1 MRKLTMVIGLVL
13 IMTLGLAAIEGRSQ
27 PARAATGDNLV
38 LVWNDETLEAIR
50 KLPPAPTVAARALA
64 IVHTAIYDA
73 WAAYDPLAV
82 GTRLGAGLRQPEAE
96 RTQANK
102 NKAVSYAAYTA
113 LMDLFPA
120 PARQAVFTARMQS
133 LYGEAFATDT
143 SAPATVGFTA
153 AQAVLDF
160 RHTDGSNQA
169 NGYADTS
176 GYVPVNSWDQVREPD
191 HWQPLCVP
199 LPAPGAT
206 SCPAQQRFATPHWRI
221 VTPFALTSAA
231 QFRPDHGPAVTVLK
245 GKPSDAYRKEVDQQ
259 LRYSA
264 GLTDTHKVIA
274 EYWEDPPG
282 SETPAGHWNLFAQWV
297 SRRDH
302 HSLDEDAKVFFAL
315 NNALLDA
322 SITAWDAKREWNSVR
337 PITAVRWL
345 KKGQLVQAWGG
356 PFQGT
361 KTIRGEDW
369 VPYQRATFVT
379 PSFPEYLSGA
389 LHLQRRRGHAAQGGH
404 RQRHLRDVGHHRG
417 RQLAHRAGRGPGCP
431 GDPVL
436 EVVHRGRRPG
446 RDLPGVRWDPLQR
459 RRLRGPPG
467 WRGRRPPGLV
477 QGQELLQRQS
487 HPQDLTDPHHD
498 EGPAN
503 REACS
508 PPRGVE
514 RPRRAARPSP
524 LWSLGRASVSDRP
537 PT

>member
-1 MRKLTMVIGLVL
+1 MRKLTVTLGLVL
-13 IMTLGLAAIEGRSQ
+13 GLALGLVATAAPQ
-27 PARAATGDNLV
+27 PARAVTGDNLV
-38 LVWNDETLEAIR
+38 LVWNEETLESIR
-50 KLPPAPTVAARALA
+50 RLPPAPTVAARALA

-102 NKAVSYAAYTA
+102 DKAISYAAYTA

-120 PARQAVFTARMQS
+120 RQSVFTDKMQ
-133 LYGEAFATDT
+133 LRYGEAFAIDT
-143 SAPATVGFTA
+143 STPATIGFTA

-160 RHTDGSNQA
+160 RHTDGANQA

-176 GYVPVNSWDQVREPD
+176 GYTPVNTWNQILSPD

-199 LPAPGAT
+199 LPPPGPT
-206 SCPAQQRFATPHWRI
+206 DCPAQQKFATPHWRS

-245 GKPSDAYRKEVDQQ
+245 GKPSDAFRKEVDQQ
-259 LRYSA
+259 LRFSV
-264 GLTDTHKVIA
+264 GLTDTHKVVA

-322 SITAWDAKREWNSVR
+322 AITAWDAKRQWNSVR

-369 VPYQRATFVT
+369 LPYQRDNFVT
-379 PSFPEYLSGA
+379 PSFPEYLSGHSTFSAAAAA
-389 LHLQRRRGHAAQGGH
+389 LLKAAIGSDYFGMSVTIPAGSSRVEPGAVPAKPVTLSWKSFYEAADQAGISREYGGIH
-404 RQRHLRDVGHHRG
+404 FNDGDFEARQAGEDVG
-417 RQLAHRAGRGPGCP
+417 
-431 GDPVL
+431 
-436 EVVHRGRRPG
+436 
-446 RDLPGVRWDPLQR
+446 LQVWAKAKTYFN
-459 RRLRGPPG
+459 GKAIPK
-467 WRGRRPPGLV
+467 
-477 QGQELLQRQS
+477 
-487 HPQDLTDPHHD
+487 T
-498 EGPAN
+498 
-503 REACS
+503 
-508 PPRGVE
+508 
-514 RPRRAARPSP
+514 
-524 LWSLGRASVSDRP
+524 
-537 PT
+537 

>member
-13 IMTLGLAAIEGRSQ
+13 ILTFGLVAIVGQ
-27 PARAATGDNLV
+27 PAPARAATGDNLV
-38 LVWNDETLEAIR
+38 LVWNEETLESIR

-73 WAAYDPLAV
+73 WAAYDLLAV

-102 NKAVSYAAYTA
+102 DKAVSYAAYTA

-120 PARQAVFTARMQS
+120 RQSFLDQRMVA
-133 LYGEAFATDT
+133 LGYATDGSDL
-143 SAPATVGFTA
+143 SAAASVGRIA
-153 AQAVLDF
+153 AEKVVEF
-160 RHTDGSNQA
+160 RHGDGSNQA

-176 GYVPVNSWDQVREPD
+176 GYTPVNSWDQILSPD

-199 LPAPGAT
+199 LPAPGT
-206 SCPAQQRFATPHWRI
+206 TECPAQQKFATPHWRS
-221 VTPFALTSAA
+221 VTPFALTSPS

-245 GKPSDAYRKEVDQQ
+245 GKPSDAFRKEVDQQ

-264 GLTDTHKVIA
+264 ELTDTHKVIA

-282 SETPAGHWNLFAQWV
+282 SETPAGHWNRFAQWV

-322 SITAWDAKREWNSVR
+322 SITAWDAKRHWNSVR

-345 KKGQLVQAWGG
+345 KRGQLVQAWGG
-356 PFQGT
+356 PNQGT

-379 PSFPEYLSGA
+379 PSFPEYLSG
-389 LHLQRRRGHAAQGGH
+389 HSTFSAAAAMLLKAATGSDTFGMSVTIAAGSSRVEPSAVPAAPVTLSWKSFTAAADQAGISREYGGIH
-404 RQRHLRDVGHHRG
+404 FNDGDFEARQAGEDVG
-417 RQLAHRAGRGPGCP
+417 
-431 GDPVL
+431 
-436 EVVHRGRRPG
+436 
-446 RDLPGVRWDPLQR
+446 LQ
-459 RRLRGPPG
+459 
-467 WRGRRPPGLV
+467 V
-477 QGQELLQRQS
+477 
-487 HPQDLTDPHHD
+487 
-498 EGPAN
+498 
-503 REACS
+503 
-508 PPRGVE
+508 
-514 RPRRAARPSP
+514 
-524 LWSLGRASVSDRP
+524 WSKAKSYFNGKAIP
-537 PT
+537 KT